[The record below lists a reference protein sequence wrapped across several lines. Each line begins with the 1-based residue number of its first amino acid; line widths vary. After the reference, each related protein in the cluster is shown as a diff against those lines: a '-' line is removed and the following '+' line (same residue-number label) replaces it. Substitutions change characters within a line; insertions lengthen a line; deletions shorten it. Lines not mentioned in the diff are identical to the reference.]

1 MRFIQEGGLNPLNW
15 GGNNTAEGWSVYIL
29 MLLASAPEISAKS
42 LREAGASEVIG
53 PLISY
58 DHLIGMMSAIS
69 IAFMTDHE
77 EDGSESSSP
86 SGSSSSS
93 SSAAAAAAAALES
106 KSESSSP
113 SGSESITRLLKANPA
128 VVERVV
134 DLLDDALHNRKGKG
148 YSKRTF
154 MLSMVV
160 HAVKCLVVKNVNTET
175 FDTIRMIRLFLLIFD
190 MYANNQPMGNEGS
203 EEGRITCVRL
213 SLEALNHISSR
224 SFSCLSSSF
233 AIIPADHSL
242 AIQRNLKGMSGQILI
257 SLHNLRNCSKYA
269 LLGESAHG
277 LVAALLANLP
287 TERTLTRHDA
297 IFNLGDLLGQ
307 GRSVDEYR
315 HKHHIVVSRLNRETG
330 PPEST
335 DVPPGYA
342 ELEDL
347 LIGTLKSM
355 GYDVWT
361 AEVTCIRI

>member
-1 MRFIQEGGLNPLNW
+1 
-15 GGNNTAEGWSVYIL
+15 
-29 MLLASAPEISAKS
+29 
-42 LREAGASEVIG
+42 
-53 PLISY
+53 
-58 DHLIGMMSAIS
+58 
-69 IAFMTDHE
+69 
-77 EDGSESSSP
+77 
-86 SGSSSSS
+86 
-93 SSAAAAAAAALES
+93 
-106 KSESSSP
+106 
-113 SGSESITRLLKANPA
+113 
-128 VVERVV
+128 
-134 DLLDDALHNRKGKG
+134 
-148 YSKRTF
+148 
-154 MLSMVV
+154 
-160 HAVKCLVVKNVNTET
+160 
-175 FDTIRMIRLFLLIFD
+175 
-190 MYANNQPMGNEGS
+190 
-203 EEGRITCVRL
+203 
-213 SLEALNHISSR
+213 
-224 SFSCLSSSF
+224 
-233 AIIPADHSL
+233 
-242 AIQRNLKGMSGQILI
+242 MSGQILI